1 MPTKELDPNRDWIRD
16 EGYFAHI
23 GQPKVTDQILDTDD
37 EVEGMDE
44 FFEHLRELAGVFAK
58 HFDRPNEINDLLLA
72 DYFFKR
78 RCTCLEEFWSKRDVL
93 DDLNALKQSLKTIPA
108 VMDRLPMA
116 VSDELRRAAIKPIIG
131 PIKDLGWGAPLTAET
146 YLSFLPSEQA
156 FQAFLEFKKHI
167 TGIVKLVDAATE
179 FAETGLPV
187 GNKGLEAW
195 KTVETC
201 SELCTLKPGII
212 NVPKRMNNAG
222 PFYRLLSDVFDVMG
236 HDEDPVSA
244 FRGWRRHVDRTE
256 ETNP

>member
-1 MPTKELDPNRDWIRD
+1 MPTKKPDPKRDSILD

-23 GQPKVTDQILDTDD
+23 GQPKVTNQIIDID
-37 EVEGMDE
+37 EEDMDE
-44 FFEHLRELAGVFAK
+44 FFGHLGELAGVFAK

-78 RCTCLEEFWSKRDVL
+78 RDICLEAFWSKKDVL
-93 DDLNALKQSLKTIPA
+93 ADLAELKQSLKTIPA

-131 PIKDLGWGAPLTAET
+131 RREDLGWGTPLSTET

-156 FQAFLEFKKHI
+156 FQAFNTLQKHI

-195 KTVETC
+195 KTVDAC
-201 SELCTLKPGII
+201 SELCALKPGVI

-244 FRGWRRHVDRTE
+244 FRGWKRHVDRTE
-256 ETNP
+256 EINP